1 VYILQTLLTASRTII
16 ALFFLLYASWSDY
29 KTREVSNKTW
39 MIFAPI
45 AFALTFFEI
54 CIYEPSG
61 LFLYGISF
69 GLTAVFS
76 IILFYAG
83 GFGGADS
90 KALMCLALALPF
102 YPTNLFKP
110 LAGEI
115 SPIMKTIFP
124 ITVFSNAVLFA
135 AATAIYI
142 LFRNIIGHIGKN
154 KKLFTGGQEEESFGK
169 KILVLVTGYKMPIE
183 KLKSKWHLYPLEDIE
198 ETPESRFRRKL
209 VVIPR
214 DETRDETVE
223 RLEKAAKAGFIHEK
237 VWATPGLPMLIFVTA
252 GLITA
257 LVFGDIIW
265 IGTRILLG

>member
-1 VYILQTLLTASRTII
+1 VYTLQALLTASRTII
-16 ALFFLLYASWSDY
+16 ALLFLLYASWSDY

-39 MIFAPI
+39 VIFAPT
-45 AFALTFFEI
+45 AFALTFLEI

-61 LFLYGISF
+61 LLSYGISF

-76 IILFYAG
+76 MILFYAG
-83 GFGGADS
+83 GFGGADA

-102 YPTNLFKP
+102 YPTNLFTP
-110 LAGEI
+110 LTGEP
-115 SPIMKTIFP
+115 SPILKNLFP

-142 LFRNIIGHIGKN
+142 FLRNIIGHMGKG
-154 KKLFTGGQEEESFGK
+154 KKLFAGGQEKESFGK

-198 ETPESRFRRKL
+198 ETPESGFKRKL

-214 DETRDETVE
+214 DETRNETVE
-223 RLEKAAKAGFIHEK
+223 RLEKAAKAGVIQEK

-265 IGTRILLG
+265 ICTRILLG